1 MTVKLA
7 IMQPYLFP
15 YAGYFNLVGQV
26 DKFVFYDDVNFIK
39 GGWINRNRLL
49 LSGDVR
55 YFTVPLSG
63 ASPNLKINQVKLQPK
78 AAWERKLLESIR
90 QSYSKAPNF
99 AACFDLL
106 REVFDGDFDDIGAL
120 ARRSV
125 VKSAERMGYGTH
137 FVDSSAIYGN
147 AGLVAQERV
156 IDICLREGARTYINL
171 PGGKVLYSAGAFLEK
186 GVELRFTCPALAP
199 YRQFDKP
206 FEPGLS
212 IVDMMMFNSFESCA
226 ALVAQEQRV

>member
-1 MTVKLA
+1 
-7 IMQPYLFP
+7 MQPYLFP

-78 AAWERKLLESIR
+78 AVWARKLLEGIR

-99 AACFDLL
+99 TACFDLL
-106 REVFDGDFDDIGAL
+106 LEVFDGDFDDIGAL

-125 VKSAERMGYGTH
+125 VKSAERMGFGVE
-137 FVDSSAIYGN
+137 FVDSSGIYGN
-147 AGLVAQERV
+147 TELTAQDRV
-156 IDICLREGARTYINL
+156 IDICVRENAHTYVNL
-171 PGGKVLYSAGAFLEK
+171 PGGKALYSSEAFLEK
-186 GVELRFTCPALAP
+186 GVELCFTRPELAP
-199 YRQFDKP
+199 YPQFDKP

-212 IVDMMMFNSFESCA
+212 IVDMMMFNDFERCA
-226 ALVAQEQRV
+226 ALVAQQQSV